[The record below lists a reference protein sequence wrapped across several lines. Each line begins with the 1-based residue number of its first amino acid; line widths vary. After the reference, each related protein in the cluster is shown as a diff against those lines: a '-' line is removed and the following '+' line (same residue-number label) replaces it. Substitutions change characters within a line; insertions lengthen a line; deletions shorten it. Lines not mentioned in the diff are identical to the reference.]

1 MGLVFCG
8 SLNTS
13 GEMEVVVAVC
23 LVFGGVWILF
33 RGPLTTTSPA
43 GIKLRL
49 VSLGNWVTGKASVGE
64 LTLVSVGNS
73 LTEKVFDVS
82 KGVSKEGFW
91 VAATWYIL
99 HRHVSIEVSLPS
111 NNNNWFSILDREMV
125 MLFIIVE
132 ISVEFLD
139 PTFLKKKERNQQ
151 KERVRGEWHVKN
163 LLLHDCVNS
172 TAIWNKYYRIS
183 SQFWSFSTK

>member
-1 MGLVFCG
+1 MFELVRDSTCSFKIFNKLFGHITGIAALLCTWRLWHFSCFFHMGFKFVAVSCG

-13 GEMEVVVAVC
+13 GEMGVVVAVR

-33 RGPLTTTSPA
+33 RGPLTTTSPS

-49 VSLGNWVTGKASVGE
+49 VSLGNWITGKASVGE

-73 LTEKVFDVS
+73 LTEKVVDVS
-82 KGVSKEGFW
+82 KEVSKEGFW

-111 NNNNWFSILDREMV
+111 NNSNWFSILDREMV

-139 PTFLKKKERNQQ
+139 PTF
-151 KERVRGEWHVKN
+151 
-163 LLLHDCVNS
+163 
-172 TAIWNKYYRIS
+172 
-183 SQFWSFSTK
+183 